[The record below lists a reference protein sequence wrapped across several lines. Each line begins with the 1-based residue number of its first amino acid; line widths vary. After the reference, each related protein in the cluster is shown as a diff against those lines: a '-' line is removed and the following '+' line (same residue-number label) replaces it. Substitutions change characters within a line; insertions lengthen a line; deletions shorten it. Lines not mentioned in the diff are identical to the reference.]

1 MAKKTYAALQ
11 AEIEKLQVEAEA
23 LRQSE
28 LEGVIARIREA
39 IEFYGLTPQ
48 DLGFP
53 ARGAAKAVP
62 VAGKVRRRRGASA
75 KRKVAGA
82 QKTPRFRDGQ
92 GNVWVGRGPRPKW
105 LREAL
110 ADGKTLEDFA
120 VR

>member
-1 MAKKTYAALQ
+1 MAKKTYAVLQ
-11 AEIEKLQVEAEA
+11 AEIEKLQAQAEA
-23 LRQSE
+23 VRQSE

-39 IEFYGLTPQ
+39 IEFYGLKPQ
-48 DLGFP
+48 DLGFT

-62 VAGKVRRRRGASA
+62 AEGKVRRRRGAGA
-75 KRKVAGA
+75 KRKVAA
-82 QKTPRFRDGQ
+82 VQKAPRFRDAQ

-110 ADGKTLEDFA
+110 ASGKTLEDFA